1 MGHVIPAVGSTAVR
15 FMILGPLEVRGAAG
29 ESIALQAPKL
39 RSLLTV
45 LLLRPNQRVSGNRLA
60 MALWG
65 DAPPPSAPGVLRTYV
80 TGLRKSL
87 QLGGTD
93 QLPRLATEPGGYRLA
108 IGPSHLDMAV
118 FDDLLTQGQRALA
131 AGNAAHAARLLSSAL
146 ALWRG
151 MPGEDVALDY
161 DSTAIL
167 IGLAERRLTAE
178 ETWADAELAL
188 GDYANL
194 IGRLR
199 VLMAEQPLRERLCG
213 QLMQALYRVGRKAD
227 ALSEFR
233 ALRHRMIDEL
243 GIEPS
248 APLRKLQHEILAEE
262 LTSAPAAPKVVPR
275 QLPSDIGDFT
285 GRGVQLR
292 RVAGLLPEGA
302 DLRPSV
308 VVVITGMAGVGK
320 TSLAVHFA
328 HQVADR
334 FPDGQLCLDL
344 HGYADIEPMLTVEAL
359 RRLLRALGAH
369 DVPSDMDEAA
379 AMYRTLLAGKRMLI
393 LLDNAE
399 TASQI
404 RPLLPGTPG
413 CLVLVTSR
421 SRLPGLLARNSAI
434 PVIIGPLT
442 ESEGMDLLRKI
453 LGGARLAAEPAA
465 AAAIVAHNAGLPL
478 ALRIAAEHATYQPR
492 LTLAGLAEELAAE
505 QHRLDVLTFGA
516 DCDTTVRSVFAWSYR
531 ALAPETARAFRL
543 LGLHPGPEASIPAAA
558 ALIGCT
564 ADDAARALHLL
575 AGAHLLEEAAP
586 GRFRFHNLLHAYA
599 IERAAVDETP
609 RKHAAAV
616 RRVLLWYLYTA
627 DAADRMLAPA
637 HRHVQVDP
645 PPGGPGF
652 PLVFAD
658 YAQALAWY
666 DEEHGNLVAAV
677 QVAVEAGAD
686 DIAWKLA
693 AALVLFFQVRKPWT
707 DWITCCQIGAE
718 AARRARDAHG
728 EAWMLSAL
736 ASAYHSP
743 RRFGD
748 ALDCLERSLRLWR
761 EIGDR
766 RAEGVTL
773 INIGAIHG
781 DLGRYDHAVDCLQF
795 ARAIVSSAGDKLNE
809 SVALCNLGQAYLKL
823 RRLDEALDFGHQALT
838 LARETGHHQVEGV
851 ALKNLADSYRMLRRP
866 INACRCYQQALDVYQ
881 RIGDQHGAAEIHCKL
896 GDLLCEAGLKAD
908 AREHWR
914 QALAIFDHLNDPR
927 SAEVRRLLETA
938 ASSHAE

>member
-1 MGHVIPAVGSTAVR
+1 MR
-15 FMILGPLEVRGAAG
+15 FLILGPLEVRGAAG
-29 ESIALQAPKL
+29 ESIALDAPKL

-65 DAPPPSAPGVLRTYV
+65 DEPPRSAPGVLRTYV

-108 IGPSHLDMAV
+108 VGPSHLDLAV
-118 FDDLLTQGQRALA
+118 FDNLLTHGQRALA
-131 AGNAAHAARLLSSAL
+131 DGNAAHAARLLSSAL

-161 DSTAIL
+161 DSAAIL
-167 IGLAERRLTAE
+167 LGLAERRVTAE

-213 QLMQALYRVGRKAD
+213 QLMLALYRVGRKAE
-227 ALSEFR
+227 ALGEFR

-248 APLRKLQHEILAEE
+248 APLRKLHHEILAEE
-262 LTSAPAAPKVVPR
+262 LTSAPAAALRVVPR
-275 QLPSDIGDFT
+275 QLPSDIADFT
-285 GRGVQLR
+285 GRGVQLQQ
-292 RVAGLLPEGA
+292 VAGLLPAGA
-302 DLRPSV
+302 DRRPSV

-328 HQVADR
+328 HRVADR

-344 HGYADIEPMLTVEAL
+344 HGYADIEAMPSVEAL

-434 PVIIGPLT
+434 PVTIGPLT

-453 LGGARLAAEPAA
+453 LGGPRLAAEPAA

-492 LTLAGLAEELAAE
+492 LTLAGLASELAAE

-516 DCDTTVRSVFAWSYR
+516 DGDTTVRSVFAWSYR

-564 ADDAARALHLL
+564 AEDAARALNLL

-586 GRFRFHNLLHAYA
+586 GRYRFHNLLHAYA

-609 RKHAAAV
+609 REHAAAV
-616 RRVLLWYLYTA
+616 RRVLLWYLYAA

-637 HRHVQVDP
+637 RRHVRFDP
-645 PPGGPGF
+645 PPDGPGF

-666 DEEHGNLVAAV
+666 DGEHGNLVAAV
-677 QVAVEAGAD
+677 QVAVEVGAD

-693 AALVLFFQVRKPWT
+693 AALMLFFQVRKPWT
-707 DWITCCQIGAE
+707 DWITCCQTGAE
-718 AARRARDAHG
+718 AARRARDVQG
-728 EAWMLSAL
+728 EAWMLSDL
-736 ASAYHSP
+736 ASAYHAL

-748 ALDCLERSLRLWR
+748 ALDCLERSLRIWR

-766 RAEGVTL
+766 RAEGVTR
-773 INIGAIHG
+773 INIGAIYG
-781 DLGRYDHAVDCLQF
+781 DLGRYGDAVDCLQF
-795 ARAIVSSAGDKLNE
+795 ALAIVGGAGDTLNE
-809 SVALCNLGQAYLKL
+809 SIALCNLGQAYLKL
-823 RRLDEALDFGHQALT
+823 RQPDEALDFGHQALT
-838 LARETGHHQVEGV
+838 LARETGHHQVEGA
-851 ALKNLADSYRMLRRP
+851 ALKNLAESYRVLRRP

-881 RIGDQHGAAEIHCKL
+881 RGGDQHGAAEIHRKL
-896 GDLLCEAGLKAD
+896 GDLLSELGSLAD
-908 AREHWR
+908 AREHWH
-914 QALAIFDHLNDPR
+914 QALAIFDHLDDPR
-927 SAEVRRLLETA
+927 SAEVRRLLETP
-938 ASSHAE
+938 ASRQAP